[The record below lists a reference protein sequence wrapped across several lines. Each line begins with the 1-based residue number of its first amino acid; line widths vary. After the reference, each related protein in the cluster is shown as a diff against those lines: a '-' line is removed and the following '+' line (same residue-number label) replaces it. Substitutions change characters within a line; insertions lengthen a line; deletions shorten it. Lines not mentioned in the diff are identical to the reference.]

1 MNKDFELEKAFDEYI
16 EGSTPPSARVTEA
29 AKNSIVSKTNKKT
42 VFTSFKGALIAV
54 AGALSACGAA
64 IAMYFTP
71 AATGGLI
78 DAGDK
83 DGGLAG
89 IVQEIN
95 YYDHANLAESSLD
108 IYSHNSLTGIDFMKN
123 IYLASN
129 CSVNSVN
136 AYYDGD
142 SIAYVR
148 AEVTA
153 SVNSCRHETVIYAE
167 YADENTAC
175 ELFRE
180 YYDGETAYYGGHAY
194 LYLDTEDNGEYVK
207 KMVVE
212 KNGVTYYVCV
222 TSSDVYAYRTWLD
235 LILK

>member
-1 MNKDFELEKAFDEYI
+1 
-16 EGSTPPSARVTEA
+16 
-29 AKNSIVSKTNKKT
+29 
-42 VFTSFKGALIAV
+42 
-54 AGALSACGAA
+54 
-64 IAMYFTP
+64 MYFTP
-71 AATGGLI
+71 SAIGGLI
-78 DAGDK
+78 DAGNK
-83 DGGLAG
+83 GGSSLDTA
-89 IVQEIN
+89 QEIH
-95 YYDHANLAESSLD
+95 YYDHANLSASALD
-108 IYSHNSLTGIDFMKN
+108 IYAPVAPQGIDFMKS

-136 AYYDGD
+136 AYYSGEN
-142 SIAYVR
+142 IAYVK

-167 YADENTAC
+167 YAAENTAC

-180 YYDGETAYYGGHAY
+180 YYDGDTAYYGGYNY

-212 KNGVTYYVCV
+212 KNGVNYYVCV
-222 TSSDVYAYRTWLD
+222 TSSDVYAYRMWLD